1 MRDAAG
7 PIPSTTTYN
16 RGRRPITSDHGGPT
30 HVTSTTLA
38 AARNAT
44 TPRDPCMVQST
55 PSSTTARRLIV
66 FSGTA
71 RTRPLRH
78 YALPRPNAGSK
89 LKEATTPSPRPDRS
103 RRTTAT
109 ERPASRCGPREPAG
123 GTGFHFARHEC
134 CCAPAC
140 DGTWGSQIKK
150 GTVVTGPV
158 PCTTGHGGA
167 RSTHLHL
174 AKAS

>member
-103 RRTTAT
+103 RRSRRPSGRRAGEAHENPPAGLASILHDTSAAARLRAT
-109 ERPASRCGPREPAG
+109 E
-123 GTGFHFARHEC
+123 
-134 CCAPAC
+134 
-140 DGTWGSQIKK
+140 
-150 GTVVTGPV
+150 
-158 PCTTGHGGA
+158 HGG
-167 RSTHLHL
+167 RKLKRGQS
-174 AKAS
+174 